1 MILEIPKNAETI
13 LHILEKAG
21 YEAYVVGG
29 CVRDSILGRSP
40 DDWDITT
47 SAKPEQVKALFH
59 RTVDTG
65 LQHGTVTVLMEKEGY
80 EVTTYRVD
88 GEYEDGR
95 HPKEVTFTASLK
107 EDLKRRDFTIN
118 AMAYNP
124 SSGLV
129 DLFGGLE
136 DIERKIIRC
145 VGDPLERFTE
155 DALRIMR
162 AVRFSAQ
169 LGFAIEEETRKAL
182 KVLAPN
188 LKHVSAER
196 IQVEL
201 VKLLM
206 SPHPDYLR
214 VAYEAGITAEFLPEF
229 DACMTTS
236 QNTPHHCYTV
246 GEHILHSLCHVRA
259 DKVLRITMLLH
270 DIGKPVVRK
279 TDENGRDH
287 FKMHGIAGEKMAAQI
302 LRRLKFDNDTI
313 RKVTRLV
320 KWHDDRPDGTTKA
333 VRRAVNRIGEELFPY
348 YLEVQQADMLAQ
360 SDYRRTEKQER
371 LDKVKEAYETIIN
384 EHQCVSL
391 KTLAVTGKD
400 LIEAGCD
407 EAGRG
412 CLAGAVYAAAVI
424 LPKDFKNELLND
436 SKQLTEHQR
445 YALRE
450 VIEKEA
456 LAWAVGIVSPEEIDK
471 INILNASF
479 HAMHRAVDQ
488 LKMRPQ
494 HLLIDGN
501 RFKKYQDLPHSTV
514 IKGDGKYLSI
524 AAAVLAKTYRDDY
537 MNRLHEEFPYY
548 DWDHNKGYPTKK
560 HRAAISERGTT
571 PYHRMTFNLLGDGQL
586 ALDFK

>member
-13 LHILEKAG
+13 LHILENAG

-29 CVRDSILGRSP
+29 CVRDSILGRKP

-47 SAKPEQVKALFH
+47 SAKPEQVKELFH

-95 HPKEVTFTASLK
+95 HPKEVTFTASLE

-124 SSGLV
+124 SGGLV

-136 DIERKIIRC
+136 DIDRKIIRC

-169 LGFAIEEETRKAL
+169 LGFSIEEETRKAL

-214 VAYEAGITAEFLPEF
+214 TAYEAGITAEFLPEF
-229 DACMTTS
+229 DACMETS

-259 DKVLRITMLLH
+259 DRVLRITMLLH

-287 FKMHGIAGEKMAAQI
+287 FKTHGNAGEKMAGQI

-320 KWHDDRPDGTTKA
+320 KWHDDRPEGTLKS
-333 VRRAVNRIGEELFPY
+333 VRRAVNRIGEDLFPL

-360 SDYRRTEKQER
+360 SLYRRNEKQAR
-371 LDKVKEAYETIIN
+371 LDSVRDAYRQII
-384 EHQCVSL
+384 EEKQCVSL
-391 KTLAVTGKD
+391 KTLAVTGRD
-400 LIEAGCD
+400 LIENGYRP
-407 EAGRG
+407 GREIG
-412 CLAGAVYAAAVI
+412 EKLE
-424 LPKDFKNELLND
+424 KLLNLVLED
-436 SKQLTEHQR
+436 P
-445 YALRE
+445 
-450 VIEKEA
+450 EKNQK
-456 LAWAVGIVSPEEIDK
+456 EILLEIIRK
-471 INILNASF
+471 
-479 HAMHRAVDQ
+479 DQ
-488 LKMRPQ
+488 EKNP
-494 HLLIDGN
+494 
-501 RFKKYQDLPHSTV
+501 
-514 IKGDGKYLSI
+514 
-524 AAAVLAKTYRDDY
+524 A
-537 MNRLHEEFPYY
+537 
-548 DWDHNKGYPTKK
+548 
-560 HRAAISERGTT
+560 
-571 PYHRMTFNLLGDGQL
+571 
-586 ALDFK
+586 

>member
-1 MILEIPKNAETI
+1 MSAYAAENRLRRWFTGEEHTNMKLTIPSNAEKI
-13 LHILEKAG
+13 LHILEENG

-29 CVRDSILGRSP
+29 CVRDSILGRNP
-40 DDWDITT
+40 NDWDITT
-47 SAKPEQVKALFH
+47 SASPQQVKELFQ

-65 LQHGTVTVLMEKEGY
+65 LQHGTVTVLMDKEGY

-88 GEYEDGR
+88 GDYEDGR
-95 HPKEVTFTASLK
+95 HPKQVMFTSSLE

-118 AMAYNP
+118 AMAYHP
-124 SSGLV
+124 ERGLV
-129 DLFGGLE
+129 DLFHGME
-136 DIERKIIRC
+136 DMQHKIVRC
-145 VGDPLERFTE
+145 VGDPMERFHE
-155 DALRIMR
+155 DALRILR

-169 LGFAIEEETRKAL
+169 LGFTIEEKTKAGIQA
-182 KVLAPN
+182 LAPK
-188 LKHVSAER
+188 LKCVSAER
-196 IQVEL
+196 IQTEL
-201 VKLLM
+201 VKLLV

-214 VAYEAGITAEFLPEF
+214 VAYETGITREFLPEF

-259 DKVLRITMLLH
+259 NKVLRITMLLH

-320 KWHDDRPDGTTKA
+320 KWHDDRPEGMTKA
-333 VRRAVNRIGEELFPY
+333 VRRAVNRIGEDLFPY

-400 LIEAGCD
+400 LIEAGYKP
-407 EAGRG
+407 GR
-412 CLAGAVYAAAVI
+412 
-424 LPKDFKNELLND
+424 
-436 SKQLTEHQR
+436 
-445 YALRE
+445 
-450 VIEKEA
+450 
-456 LAWAVGIVSPEEIDK
+456 EIGET
-471 INILNASF
+471 L
-479 HAMHRAVDQ
+479 
-488 LKMRPQ
+488 
-494 HLLIDGN
+494 
-501 RFKKYQDLPHSTV
+501 
-514 IKGDGKYLSI
+514 
-524 AAAVLAKTYRDDY
+524 
-537 MNRLHEEFPYY
+537 NRLLEVVLVDPQKNQKE
-548 DWDHNKGYPTKK
+548 
-560 HRAAISERGTT
+560 I
-571 PYHRMTFNLLGDGQL
+571 LLGL
-586 ALDFK
+586 LDEK

>member
-1 MILEIPKNAETI
+1 MILEIPNNAETI
-13 LHILEKAG
+13 LHILENAG

-29 CVRDSILGRSP
+29 CVRDSILGRKP

-47 SAKPEQVKALFH
+47 SAKPEQVKELFH

-95 HPKEVTFTASLK
+95 HPKEVTFTASLE

-124 SSGLV
+124 SGGLV

-136 DIERKIIRC
+136 DIDRKIIRC

-169 LGFAIEEETRKAL
+169 LGFSIEEETRKAL

-214 VAYEAGITAEFLPEF
+214 TAYEAGITAEFLPEF
-229 DACMTTS
+229 DACMETS

-259 DKVLRITMLLH
+259 DRVLRITMLLH

-287 FKMHGIAGEKMAAQI
+287 FKTHGNTGEKMAGQI

-320 KWHDDRPDGTTKA
+320 KWHDDRPEGTLKS
-333 VRRAVNRIGEELFPY
+333 VRRAVNRIGEDLFPL

-360 SDYRRTEKQER
+360 SLYRRGEKQAR
-371 LDKVKEAYETIIN
+371 LDSVRDAYRQII
-384 EHQCVSL
+384 EEKQCVSL
-391 KTLAVTGKD
+391 KTLAVTGRD
-400 LIEAGCD
+400 LIENGYRP
-407 EAGRG
+407 GREIG
-412 CLAGAVYAAAVI
+412 EKLE
-424 LPKDFKNELLND
+424 KLLNLVLED
-436 SKQLTEHQR
+436 P
-445 YALRE
+445 
-450 VIEKEA
+450 EKNQK
-456 LAWAVGIVSPEEIDK
+456 EILLEIIRK
-471 INILNASF
+471 
-479 HAMHRAVDQ
+479 DQ
-488 LKMRPQ
+488 EKNP
-494 HLLIDGN
+494 
-501 RFKKYQDLPHSTV
+501 
-514 IKGDGKYLSI
+514 
-524 AAAVLAKTYRDDY
+524 A
-537 MNRLHEEFPYY
+537 
-548 DWDHNKGYPTKK
+548 
-560 HRAAISERGTT
+560 
-571 PYHRMTFNLLGDGQL
+571 
-586 ALDFK
+586 